1 MNSITLVATTH
12 SKLKKAV
19 DGTNTQVA
27 TCMINKWRAKIN
39 GKEIYNV
46 RGPPGMGGKKEGE
59 IKGRRLLFLP
69 PKKASTIK
77 H

>member
-1 MNSITLVATTH
+1 MNSITLITAIH

-19 DGTNTQVA
+19 DGTSTQVA

-46 RGPPGMGGKKEGE
+46 RGPPGMGDKKNRLKEDSYCFYHPGK
-59 IKGRRLLFLP
+59 LL
-69 PKKASTIK
+69 
-77 H
+77 